1 MQTQLLRPK
10 SIVRYSRE
18 AFIYGPGNVRVT
30 LDTALLSC
38 PEPKLFFSQSPV
50 GWLSVPGVVL
60 EVKYDRYL
68 PQIIEQLI
76 GCDIPQLQSFSKYAA
91 CRTIF

>member
-18 AFIYGPGNVRVT
+18 AFIYGPGNVRVN

-38 PEPKLFFSQSPV
+38 PEPELFFSQSPV

-76 GCDIPQLQSFSKYAA
+76 SCDIPQLQSFSKYAA
-91 CRTIF
+91 CRIIF

>member
-30 LDTALLSC
+30 LDTALLLMLVYFLVFVYLR
-38 PEPKLFFSQSPV
+38 KLFQIV
-50 GWLSVPGVVL
+50 NI
-60 EVKYDRYL
+60 YL
-68 PQIIEQLI
+68 LIIVCLFLK
-76 GCDIPQLQSFSKYAA
+76 DICS
-91 CRTIF
+91 I